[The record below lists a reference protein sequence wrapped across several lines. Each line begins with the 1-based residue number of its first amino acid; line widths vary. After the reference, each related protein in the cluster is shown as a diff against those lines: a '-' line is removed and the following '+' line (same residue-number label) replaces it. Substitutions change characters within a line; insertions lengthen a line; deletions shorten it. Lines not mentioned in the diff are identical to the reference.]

1 MKIDLRFAA
10 LLAATLS
17 LAMSVANAAE
27 LKVLTAGAYDQVFQA
42 LLPEFEK
49 QTGHTVKSEKGPAGT
64 LKKRVE
70 SGEAFDVAIITP
82 AVMEALIKDGKLVA
96 QSYAKVGTVGVGVG
110 VREGAPKPDIS
121 SVEGF
126 KRALVAAKAV
136 AYTDPAT
143 GATSGTFVDGLLVRL
158 GIADQVRPKAKLKK
172 GGHAGEFV
180 ASGEADIVVQQASEI
195 IPVKGVVLVGPLPA
209 EIQKMTTYAAA
220 VASQSKQKEAAQ
232 ALVKALTSPSA
243 LAVLKA
249 KGMEPAK

>member
-1 MKIDLRFAA
+1 MKIALHFAA
-10 LLAATLS
+10 LLAAMLC
-17 LAMSVANAAE
+17 LAMPAANAAE
-27 LKVLTAGAYDQVFQA
+27 VKVLTAGAYDQVFQA

-209 EIQKMTTYAAA
+209 EIQKTTTYAAA
-220 VASQSKQKEAAQ
+220 VSSQSHQKEAAQ
-232 ALVKALTSPSA
+232 ALIKALTSPA
-243 LAVLKA
+243 AVAVLKA

>member
-1 MKIDLRFAA
+1 MIKFAVPVALLLAGSFAA
-10 LLAATLS
+10 APIAH
-17 LAMSVANAAE
+17 AAE

-121 SVEGF
+121 SVKGF
-126 KRALVAAKAV
+126 KRALLAAKGV

-143 GATSGTFVDGLLVRL
+143 GATSGTFVDGLLARL

-172 GGHAGEFV
+172 GGHAGDFV

-209 EIQKMTTYAAA
+209 EIQMTTTYAAA
-220 VASQSKQKEAAQ
+220 VSSQSHQKEAAQ
-232 ALVKALTSPSA
+232 ALINALTSPA
-243 LAVLKA
+243 AVAVLKA

>member
-1 MKIDLRFAA
+1 MIKFAVPVALLLAGSFAA
-10 LLAATLS
+10 APIAD
-17 LAMSVANAAE
+17 AAE

-49 QTGHTVKSEKGPAGT
+49 QTGHTVKSEKAPAGT

-126 KRALVAAKAV
+126 KRALLAAKGV

-172 GGHAGEFV
+172 GGHAGDFV

-209 EIQKMTTYAAA
+209 EIQMTTTYAAA
-220 VASQSKQKEAAQ
+220 VSSQSNQKEAAQ
-232 ALVKALTSPSA
+232 ALIKALTSPA
-243 LAVLKA
+243 AVAVLKA

>member
-1 MKIDLRFAA
+1 MIKFAVPVALLLAGSFAA
-10 LLAATLS
+10 APIAH
-17 LAMSVANAAE
+17 AAE

-126 KRALVAAKAV
+126 KRALLAAKGV

-143 GATSGTFVDGLLVRL
+143 GATSGTFVDGLLARL

-172 GGHAGEFV
+172 GGHAGDFV

-209 EIQKMTTYAAA
+209 EIQMTTTYAAA
-220 VASQSKQKEAAQ
+220 ISSQSNQKEAAQ
-232 ALVKALTSPSA
+232 ALINALTSPA
-243 LAVLKA
+243 AVAVLKA

>member
-1 MKIDLRFAA
+1 MTRIALPAA
-10 LLAATLS
+10 LLLVGLS
-17 LAMSVANAAE
+17 VIAPAANAAE

-49 QTGHTVKSEKGPAGT
+49 QTGHTVKSEKAPAGT
-64 LKKRVE
+64 LKKRIE
-70 SGEAFDVAIITP
+70 SGEAFDIAIITP
-82 AVMEALIKDGKLVA
+82 AVIEGLIKDGKLDA
-96 QSYAKVGTVGVGVG
+96 QSYAKVATVGVGVG

-126 KRALVAAKAV
+126 KHALIAAKAV

-143 GATSGTFVDGLLVRL
+143 GATSGTYVDNLLVRL
-158 GIADQVRPKAKLKK
+158 GIADQVRPKAKLKR

-209 EIQKMTTYAAA
+209 EIQNTTTYAAA
-220 VASQSKQKEAAQ
+220 VSSRSNQQAAAQ
-232 ALVKALTSPSA
+232 ALINALTSPTA
-243 LAVLKA
+243 VAVLEA
-249 KGMEPAK
+249 KGMEPVK

>member
-1 MKIDLRFAA
+1 MTADLWSAA
-10 LLAATLS
+10 VAGLLALTAIPAT
-17 LAMSVANAAE
+17 NAAE
-27 LKVLTAGAYDQVFQA
+27 IKVLTAGAYDQVFQA
-42 LLPEFEK
+42 LVPDFEK

-64 LKKRVE
+64 LKKRVA

-82 AVMEALIKDGKLVA
+82 AVMEGLIKDGKLA
-96 QSYAKVGTVGVGVG
+96 AEGYAKLATVGVGVG
-110 VREGAPKPDIS
+110 VREGAAKPDIS

-126 KRALVAAKAV
+126 KRALLAAKGV

-172 GGHAGEFV
+172 GGHAGDFV

-209 EIQKMTTYAAA
+209 EIQRTTTYAAA
-220 VASQSKQKEAAQ
+220 VSSQSSQKEAAQ
-232 ALVKALTSPSA
+232 ALITALTSPA
-243 LAVLKA
+243 AVAVLKA
-249 KGMEPAK
+249 KGMEPPK

>member
-1 MKIDLRFAA
+1 MKNYLCSAA
-10 LLAATLS
+10 IVGLLGLTIVPA
-17 LAMSVANAAE
+17 ANAAE

-82 AVMEALIKDGKLVA
+82 AVMEALIKDGKMAA
-96 QSYAKVGTVGVGVG
+96 QGYAKVGMVGVGVG
-110 VREGAPKPDIS
+110 VKEGAPKPDIS
-121 SVEGF
+121 TVEGF

-209 EIQKMTTYAAA
+209 EIQNTTTYAAA
-220 VASQSKQKEAAQ
+220 VSSQSQQKAAAQ
-232 ALVKALTSPSA
+232 ALINALTSPTA
-243 LAVLKA
+243 AAVLKA